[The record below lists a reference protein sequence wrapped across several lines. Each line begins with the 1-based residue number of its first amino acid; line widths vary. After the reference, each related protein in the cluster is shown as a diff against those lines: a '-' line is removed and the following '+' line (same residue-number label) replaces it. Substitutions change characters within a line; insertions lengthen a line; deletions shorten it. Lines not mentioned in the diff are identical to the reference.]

1 MTIPTLLVPLTFPV
15 NPEDYPNNQDYL
27 AMEDLVLPGLFL
39 IAVIYYI
46 YRWAASSYPNK
57 IEGQFLPYLNEI
69 PFYQKLG
76 SADKREFERRVQL
89 FINQK
94 EFISRAQGFI
104 VNYRM
109 KTLIAATAVEI
120 TFGFKRFTF
129 DHFSKILI
137 YPSDYYSTINRRYHR
152 GEVNPHGL
160 IIMSWAAFEEGH
172 SDRSD
177 GINLGVHEIAHAFKL
192 ENRIVNRNYE
202 FIDEHSYRA
211 FQEAYRSFAAG
222 YGEGHGFLRDYAKT
236 NIHEYF
242 AVCCENFIERPDA
255 FKSSAPNVY
264 RVMTKILR
272 QDLTRRA

>member
-1 MTIPTLLVPLTFPV
+1 MTPAPLLVPLTFPS
-15 NPEDYPNNQDYL
+15 NQEDALLDPDYFSG
-27 AMEDLVLPGLFL
+27 EELFL
-39 IAVIYYI
+39 IGFGLVLLVYYA
-46 YRWAASSYPNK
+46 YQWVSNTYPNK
-57 IEGQFLPYLNEI
+57 IEHQFLPYLKEI

-76 SADKREFERRVQL
+76 SARKREFERRVQL

-104 VNYRM
+104 VNFRM

-137 YPSDYYSTINRRYHR
+137 YPSDYYSRINRRYHR

-160 IIMSWAAFEEGH
+160 IILSWSAFEEGH
-172 SDRSD
+172 SDRND

-192 ENRIVNRNYE
+192 ENKIVNRNYE
-202 FIDEHSYRA
+202 FIDEETYCA
-211 FQEAYRSFAAG
+211 FQEAFRSFSSG

-236 NIHEYF
+236 NIHEFF
-242 AVCCENFIERPDA
+242 AVCCENFIERPTQ
-255 FKSSAPNVY
+255 FKRNAPSLY
-264 RVMTKILR
+264 RVMSRILR
-272 QDLTRRA
+272 QDLAS